1 MNGNLRRGSR
11 VVQLI
16 SDSVSWFN
24 LLHSLLSCK
33 YTYTFIS
40 YPAGILVCLRTTEH
54 QGSTALAA
62 LSSRRPND
70 YTTGVALPIL
80 DNTQDPVPRNQDPN
94 SRHTPHHL
102 IPGRLP
108 ICPTHETSPS
118 QHPNPR
124 DPKHHTRSPNP
135 PISYLFAHLRHSE
148 STISTAP
155 PILTLCD
162 KSQSLSGP
170 KLLFRTRSQDARIPR
185 GVLGLVRRCAVRRL
199 QQVVRINLPSRDA
212 LYE

>member
-1 MNGNLRRGSR
+1 M
-11 VVQLI
+11 VQLI
-16 SDSVSWFN
+16 SNSVSWFN
-24 LLHSLLSCK
+24 LLHSLFSCK

-40 YPAGILVCLRTTEH
+40 CPAGIPVCLRTTEH

-70 YTTGVALPIL
+70 YTTGVALPIF
-80 DNTQDPVPRNQDPN
+80 DSTQDPVPRNQDPN

-108 ICPTHETSPS
+108 ICPTHETSPL
-118 QHPNPR
+118 QHPTPR

-162 KSQSLSGP
+162 KSQSLFGP

-199 QQVVRINLPSRDA
+199 QQVVRINLPSEVA
-212 LYE
+212 LQE

>member
-1 MNGNLRRGSR
+1 MPR
-11 VVQLI
+11 LI
-16 SDSVSWFN
+16 SHSVSWLN

-40 YPAGILVCLRTTEH
+40 CPAGVPVCHRRTTEY
-54 QGSTALAA
+54 QGSTASAA
-62 LSSRRPND
+62 LSFRRPND
-70 YTTGVALPIL
+70 HTTGVALPML
-80 DNTQDPVPRNQDPN
+80 DTTQDPN
-94 SRHTPHHL
+94 SCHTPHHW

-108 ICPTHETSPS
+108 ICPTHETSPL
-118 QHPNPR
+118 QHPTPR

-155 PILTLCD
+155 PILTHCD

-199 QQVVRINLPSRDA
+199 QQVVRINLPSEVA
-212 LYE
+212 LQE